1 MRTAAVPALVLF
13 ALACGA
19 AEQPAPA
26 GPAPATPAPAAPAPS
41 ATAPSPTA
49 PAAAAPSAA
58 AAPVTAPPAPVLPT
72 ASQEDLARA
81 SYLVG
86 QNMAKEAFG
95 LDLVP
100 DQVAAGFADAVA
112 GKPSRIAPAEQ
123 ETVFTKWQALRQVAL
138 EKRKLDNAEFLK
150 AHAKAAGISTTA
162 SGLHYEVLAK
172 GPGTAAS
179 PKASDKVRVSY
190 TGSLLDGRVFDSSAG
205 SGPVEFTLDAVIGG
219 WTEALQLMKPG
230 DRWRLWLPP
239 ELAYGD
245 SPAPGIG
252 PHRILVFEVE
262 LHEVVAV
269 APPTLMPVAK

>member
-19 AEQPAPA
+19 AEPPAPA
-26 GPAPATPAPAAPAPS
+26 GPAPAEPAPAANPAPVIAPAAPAP
-41 ATAPSPTA
+41 
-49 PAAAAPSAA
+49 
-58 AAPVTAPPAPVLPT
+58 VIPT
-72 ASQEDLARA
+72 ASQEDLAKA

-95 LDLVP
+95 LDLIP
-100 DQVAAGFADAVA
+100 DQVVAGFADAVA

-123 ETVFTKWQALRQVAL
+123 EAVFTKWQALRQVTL

-150 AHAKAAGISTTA
+150 THAKAAGISTTA

-179 PKASDKVRVSY
+179 PKASDKVKVSY
-190 TGSLLDGRVFDSSAG
+190 TGTLLDGRVFDSSAG

-262 LHEVVAV
+262 LHAVVAI

>member
-1 MRTAAVPALVLF
+1 MRTAAVPALVLL

-26 GPAPATPAPAAPAPS
+26 GPTPAAPAPAAS
-41 ATAPSPTA
+41 PSPVVAPPA
-49 PAAAAPSAA
+49 PA
-58 AAPVTAPPAPVLPT
+58 PAPVLPT

-95 LDLVP
+95 LDLIP
-100 DQVAAGFADAVA
+100 DQVVAGFADAVA
-112 GKPSRIAPAEQ
+112 GKASRIAPTDQ
-123 ETVFTKWQALRQVAL
+123 EAVFTKWQALRQVAL

-150 AHAKAAGISTTA
+150 THAKVAGITTTA
-162 SGLHYEVLAK
+162 SGLQYEVLTK
-172 GPGTAAS
+172 STSTATS
-179 PKASDKVRVSY
+179 PKASDKVKVSY
-190 TGSLLDGRVFDSSAG
+190 TGTLLDGRVFDSSTG
-205 SGPVEFTLDAVIGG
+205 GGPVEFTLDAVIGG

-262 LHEVVAV
+262 LHAVVAV